1 MFINKHNF
9 NEQNIIFICCPD
21 LTKIP
26 LHKRESMLRLVE
38 QPYASLIHKL
48 VIYMRLDNK
57 CVSSGGIH
65 WLELPHT
72 HFFFKK
78 KMAEKKKKNKHTQK
92 KKKIFLNHNQFTLIE
107 TLFNLS

>member
-9 NEQNIIFICCPD
+9 NEQNSIFIFCPD

-26 LHKRESMLRLVE
+26 LHNRESMLRLVE

-65 WLELPHT
+65 WLELPHHNKRKT
-72 HFFFKK
+72 VKNGGNTNTNANYFF
-78 KMAEKKKKNKHTQK
+78 
-92 KKKIFLNHNQFTLIE
+92 L
-107 TLFNLS
+107 